1 MTDLG
6 SLSECLVDNDPAVRV
21 RARRLR
27 SKALVLS
34 VALEA
39 LILAAL
45 LVWPLISPG
54 ALTAHYIVT
63 PAPPYS
69 GGGAAHHE
77 QPTMHHPHASSFPTI
92 CLAVCAPALHP
103 QAPASASEAPDIG
116 LNESQ
121 GGEGSGQPGIGP
133 GFLPGGTGDRVIV
146 PEPPHAES
154 PHVRPTRMSEGVMA
168 AMLVNRVDP
177 QYPKIARAAHISG
190 VVHLR
195 AIIAKN
201 GTVRELE
208 VVDGNP
214 LLAQAARVAV
224 QNWRYQ
230 PTRLNGEPVE
240 VETYVTVNFILN

>member
-1 MTDLG
+1 MSDLG

-34 VALEA
+34 AALEA
-39 LILAAL
+39 LILATL

-92 CLAVCAPALHP
+92 CLALCAPALNL

-121 GGEGSGQPGIGP
+121 
-133 GFLPGGTGDRVIV
+133 
-146 PEPPHAES
+146 AEKDQ
-154 PHVRPTRMSEGVMA
+154 A
-168 AMLVNRVDP
+168 NR
-177 QYPKIARAAHISG
+177 A
-190 VVHLR
+190 L
-195 AIIAKN
+195 
-201 GTVRELE
+201 
-208 VVDGNP
+208 
-214 LLAQAARVAV
+214 
-224 QNWRYQ
+224 
-230 PTRLNGEPVE
+230 
-240 VETYVTVNFILN
+240 